1 MMAVRTAMATVLLA
15 SAVAACGQ
23 AANKEQVT
31 MATTADDGRAEAL
44 QAGIKLVAEKYPD
57 FSPDRKTPT
66 VTEDGDNWVF
76 TYELPADMLG
86 GAPVVVLSKA
96 DLSVVKTYR
105 TQ

>member
-1 MMAVRTAMATVLLA
+1 MQGLHMAAAVLLA
-15 SAVAACGQ
+15 SAAASCSQ
-23 AANKEQVT
+23 SAPKEIT
-31 MATTADDGRAEAL
+31 MATTSDDTRDEAL
-44 QAGIKLVAEKYPD
+44 QAGIKLVAEKFPD
-57 FSPDRKTPT
+57 FSPARKTPT
-66 VTEDGDNWVF
+66 VTEDGDTWVF